1 MLATSEFKSAPS
13 SDYFKHKVYQF
24 DTLLELAIKTY
35 IATMNMVSIQN
46 KNHNYDFA
54 DLHDT
59 IHAIDL
65 TNKIFELEHVQN
77 FNVSQN
83 KLDRTSNCSFNK
95 ITFCHSHIFNQ
106 EVAFHEMAHF
116 FEHIY
121 SAINLPDHH
130 VSFLSTLEHLLDKY
144 NFLNKSTFKLMVQ
157 EYNKISGEDIPYI
170 ENFLNITEH
179 NFSDYD
185 SILHS
190 LTLDNNYTQYQS
202 TRFFR
207 YNYFE
212 RIIFETTDHYV
223 TLLTNKNNTK
233 TFQKIIQKKLAFE
246 IKNDKYY
253 DLIISPKFTAYR
265 EYDRIHLS
273 TSKNHYTHDAFAI
286 SIESEHFDSYLLI
299 DLIEKELNFNSNN
312 GFTVNRQSDKVIVV
326 AIYSDN
332 RNANNLI
339 STLSDLFKRK
349 LISYYKTKSKNDF
362 ANKSSRTNH
371 FIF

>member
-1 MLATSEFKSAPS
+1 MLAISEFKSAPS
-13 SDYFKHKVYQF
+13 SDYSKHKVYQF
-24 DTLLELAIKTY
+24 DTLLEFAIKTY
-35 IATMNMVSIQN
+35 ISTINNSN
-46 KNHNYDFA
+46 FS

-59 IHAIDL
+59 VHSIDL
-65 TNKIFELEHVQN
+65 TNKIFELEHIQN
-77 FNVSQN
+77 FKVSQN
-83 KLDRTSNCSFNK
+83 NLDRTSNCSFNK

-121 SAINLPDHH
+121 SAINLPSHH
-130 VSFLSTLEHLLDKY
+130 ISFLATLEYLLDKY
-144 NFLNKSTFKLMVQ
+144 DFLNKSNFKFIVK
-157 EYNKISGEDIPYI
+157 EYNKISGEKIPYI
-170 ENFLNITEH
+170 EDFLKITEH
-179 NFSDYD
+179 NFFDYD
-185 SILHS
+185 TVRHS
-190 LTLDNNYTQYQS
+190 LTIDQNYSQCKTDK
-202 TRFFR
+202 FFR
-207 YNYFE
+207 YDYFE

-223 TLLTNKNNTK
+223 TLLINKNNTN

-265 EYDRIHLS
+265 EYGRIHLS
-273 TSKNHYTHDAFAI
+273 TSKNYYTHDAFAI

-332 RNANNLI
+332 GNANNLI
-339 STLSDLFKRK
+339 SLLSDLFKRK
-349 LISYYKTKSKNDF
+349 RISYYKTKSKNDF

>member
-13 SDYFKHKVYQF
+13 SDYFKQKVYQF
-24 DTLLELAIKTY
+24 DTLLEFAIKTY
-35 IATMNMVSIQN
+35 ISTINNSI
-46 KNHNYDFA
+46 FA

-59 IHAIDL
+59 VHSIDL
-65 TNKIFELEHVQN
+65 TNKIFELEHVEN
-77 FNVSQN
+77 FKVSQN
-83 KLDRTSNCSFNK
+83 KLDGTSNCSFNE
-95 ITFCHSHIFNQ
+95 ITFCQSHLFNQ

-121 SAINLPDHH
+121 SAIKLPSHH
-130 VSFLSTLEHLLDKY
+130 ISFLATLEYLLDKY
-144 NFLNKSTFKLMVQ
+144 DFLNKSNFQFIVK
-157 EYNKISGEDIPYI
+157 EYNKISGEKIPYI
-170 ENFLNITEH
+170 EDFLQITEH

-185 SILHS
+185 TFLQF
-190 LTLDNNYTQYQS
+190 LTIDQKYSQCKTDK
-202 TRFFR
+202 FFR
-207 YNYFE
+207 YDSFE

-273 TSKNHYTHDAFAI
+273 TSKHNYTHDAFAI

-312 GFTVNRQSDKVIVV
+312 EFTVTRQSDKVIVV
-326 AIYSDN
+326 ATYSDS
-332 RNANNLI
+332 RNSHNLI
-339 STLSDLFKRK
+339 STLSELFKSKR
-349 LISYYKTKSKNDF
+349 ISYYKTKSKNDF
-362 ANKSSRTNH
+362 ANKSSRINY
-371 FIF
+371 FMF